1 MLLPSAEVRVLLSGA
16 AEWYRMWIGV
26 EVCRGTECSCAG
38 GARIRQLRVI
48 DDNCTTTISPGLLTH
63 SETFSFPCF
72 LGFGDDTE
80 ATEPFGNSNQY
91 NWTSADE
98 NGAKQ
103 HGLELL
109 SALHQSPLCQTVRQ
123 SVTTPQHRA
132 APAGRD
138 TSYMICDS
146 HVCFRCECVPH
157 SCKYTGSD

>member
-1 MLLPSAEVRVLLSGA
+1 MRVREPLAVLQAVWPVKKTFYHIDTMTELELYLQHIVYPEIYAPSGPVFSQYLGTKHTHFGMLLPSAEVRVLLSGA

-80 ATEPFGNSNQY
+80 DDIILNY
-91 NWTSADE
+91 
-98 NGAKQ
+98 
-103 HGLELL
+103 
-109 SALHQSPLCQTVRQ
+109 R
-123 SVTTPQHRA
+123 
-132 APAGRD
+132 
-138 TSYMICDS
+138 
-146 HVCFRCECVPH
+146 
-157 SCKYTGSD
+157 